1 MQNKTIR
8 PPRNLILLSKM
19 RSNGASEKTECTL
32 KYMSIFT
39 KFHCKRVCQKNEI
52 TRRSIIIL
60 NYYAHING
68 GASKVA
74 IDETVGL
81 ANAGVKVIFFAACGP
96 ICDELKNANLQVIC
110 LGQNELINAGKNPFL
125 MLQGLWNF
133 TAARE
138 LKKLLNSLDT
148 NNNIVHLHG
157 YTKVLSSSVVRVA
170 TKQKTQIICTLHDFF
185 TACPNGAFF
194 DYKSSK
200 LCPKSALSMACIARN
215 CDKRGYHHKIYRV
228 MRGLTQ
234 KYIGG
239 LPKNIKNYI
248 PLSEQSLNLLRPYLP
263 LDAKFFPLENPISAV
278 KYPPINVRENTEII
292 FVGRLDEEK
301 GIKILLDA
309 AGKTQNH
316 ITFVG
321 DGALKQLIETQ
332 ENCRVTGWVSP
343 EQVRTQLAKARVL
356 VFPSLWYETYG
367 LVVAEAAA
375 IGIPAIVSDIS
386 AAAERVQNLVT
397 GWHFIS
403 GDASDLARVLKLIK
417 DDDLVEKAGIAAYN
431 DFWGN
436 PPTSAQHIEKLIK
449 IYNSL

>member
-1 MQNKTIR
+1 MKNIIEKNNYCSSNK
-8 PPRNLILLSKM
+8 
-19 RSNGASEKTECTL
+19 L
-32 KYMSIFT
+32 K
-39 KFHCKRVCQKNEI
+39 V
-52 TRRSIIIL
+52 
-60 NYYAHING
+60 
-68 GASKVA
+68 
-74 IDETVGL
+74 L
-81 ANAGVKVIFFAACGP
+81 ANGSTNGIDTSYFS
-96 ICDELKNANLQVIC
+96 
-110 LGQNELINAGKNPFL
+110 
-125 MLQGLWNF
+125 
-133 TAARE
+133 RE
-138 LKKLLNSLDT
+138 LFSKESNDKLRESLHISID
-148 NNNIVHLHG
+148 
-157 YTKVLSSSVVRVA
+157 
-170 TKQKTQIICTLHDFF
+170 DFVF
-185 TACPNGAFF
+185 
-194 DYKSSK
+194 
-200 LCPKSALSMACIARN
+200 
-215 CDKRGYHHKIYRV
+215 
-228 MRGLTQ
+228 
-234 KYIGG
+234 
-239 LPKNIKNYI
+239 
-248 PLSEQSLNLLRPYLP
+248 
-263 LDAKFFPLENPISAV
+263 
-278 KYPPINVRENTEII
+278 I